1 MLQAGAI
8 LGEGVL
14 LGNRAASKA
23 NTAYDKGIWMGAPA
37 KFLYQPAAIVPTA
50 NPGDPDPHHLCLKW
64 LPVMLVLSLAE
75 SVVVPLYFSFV
86 NLSVMVPLVAQS
98 SAYLLLLFWT
108 SSLFPCAWSL
118 MLTLV
123 YKWGVY
129 GTFREDK
136 PDAAGSWG
144 LFTSQLYSAAAG
156 NLSNSCEPL
165 KGTSAWNAL
174 LRAQGA
180 DIGAGACC
188 LSSLCPE
195 LDMVRVGKGTI
206 IGPDTSFGAHILDKG
221 VYSYAP
227 IVIGEYCTLEEGS
240 NVMGYQTLQAR
251 VHLLPFS
258 RGMKGMLLREGR
270 VYGGNPIDAIS
281 EGAAA
286 NPLVLS
292 ITSKVNLSSS
302 AQGQRPPH
310 KSPSLLS
317 NATRAGRVGSRLQ
330 SLLDVGGWFDGPR
343 TEGEQTSL
351 LGQHG
356 DIETATRGTFDIEA
370 ATSGS
375 SAAHDELRRWW
386 PHWWPQQI
394 MHVRV

>member
-1 MLQAGAI
+1 
-8 LGEGVL
+8 
-14 LGNRAASKA
+14 
-23 NTAYDKGIWMGAPA
+23 
-37 KFLYQPAAIVPTA
+37 
-50 NPGDPDPHHLCLKW
+50 
-64 LPVMLVLSLAE
+64 MLVLSLAE
-75 SVVVPLYFSFV
+75 SLVVPLYFSFV
-86 NLSVMVPLVAQS
+86 TISVMVTLVAQS

-144 LFTSQLYSAAAG
+144 LFTSQLYASAVV
-156 NLSNSCEPL
+156 NLSDSCEPL

-180 DIGAGACC
+180 DIGAGVSC
-188 LSSLCPE
+188 LSSLCTE
-195 LDMVRVGKGTI
+195 IDMVRVGKGTI

-240 NVMGYQTLQAR
+240 SVSGYQTLQAR

-317 NATRAGRVGSRLQ
+317 NATSAGRVGSRLQ

-370 ATSGS
+370 ANSGS